1 MDIIN
6 KASEMLKDT
15 NKRIIFTE
23 CLDETVLKAASILA
37 CNDICRPVFIGE
49 PEKIVKAAD
58 LYNVS
63 LEHIS
68 IININDEE
76 KKGLIIDKY
85 VHINPTYSENLLMKK
100 MRNPLDYA
108 EILVQIG
115 YVDALIEFQIA
126 PMFTVQR
133 V

>member
-1 MDIIN
+1 MDII
-6 KASEMLKDT
+6 

-23 CLDETVLKAASILA
+23 CLDETVLKSANILA
-37 CNDICRPVFIGE
+37 YNDICRPVFIGE
-49 PEKIVKAAD
+49 PEQIVKAAD

-76 KKGLIIDKY
+76 KKALIIDKY
-85 VHINPTYSENLLMKK
+85 VHINPTYSKDLVMKK
-100 MRNPLDYA
+100 IRNPLDYA

-115 YVDALIEFQIA
+115 YVDALIEFKVA
-126 PMFTVQR
+126 PMFVKR
-133 V
+133 EK